1 MHFNPMSEEDAAK
14 MPKRPHPPTT
24 GTDKR
29 RTTVMLPSRIA
40 DIIKRKAKGPQTSA
54 ASVILGAHIAQQ
66 EALKRHYDTPGNRER
81 VKLGL
86 APAIDKSLYDPG
98 EVPQQ
103 VSLYLRY
110 DANKLLTEAAS
121 AVGLSR
127 RRYIAELVS
136 LEFGFGQA

>member
-1 MHFNPMSEEDAAK
+1 MEQSPRSPISGE
-14 MPKRPHPPTT
+14 
-24 GTDKR
+24 KR

-40 DIIKRKAKGPQTSA
+40 DIIKKKARGPRTSA
-54 ASVILGAHIAQQ
+54 ASVILGAHIAHQ

-86 APAIDKSLYDPG
+86 EPEIDKTLYDPDEG
-98 EVPQQ
+98 TRQ

-110 DANKLLTEAAS
+110 DANRQLTETAS

-136 LEFGFGQA
+136 IEFGYGSIEFGYGKV